1 MAKSFVAQAARASI
15 LSIGAAVAVFAA
27 TGASAETVVKPEVA
41 TASIAAKPVRYCFQT
56 TATGTYIT
64 GKSCKTGAEWRRLGV
79 EPNDYASKFR
89 RAVTGSRLA
98 IVDDA
103 R

>member
-1 MAKSFVAQAARASI
+1 MTTSFVSKAARTAL

-27 TGASAETVVKPEVA
+27 TGASAETIVKPDVT
-41 TASIAAKPVRYCFQT
+41 TASIAMKPQRYCFAT
-56 TATGTYIT
+56 VTTGTLIARNV
-64 GKSCKTGAEWRRLGV
+64 CKTAAEWRQLGV
-79 EPNDYASKFR
+79 EPNAYAKQFR
-89 RAVTGSRLA
+89 RASTGSRLA